1 MKKRSVFSL
10 LSPFMEEER
19 KKRLEEVAEKRTK
32 GVVLVLENLHDPHN
46 LSAIL
51 RSAEAFG
58 IQYIYLTGQYP
69 EDINRAISLGS
80 ENWIT
85 ILKEPRL
92 KKVVKHLRNEGYIIA
107 ATLPSSSGID
117 PKDYKEKKPVALF
130 LGNEH
135 SGLTEEAVN
144 SADII
149 FTIPHSGFVKS
160 LNVSVTAAICSYSLL
175 KKRFLKNFSLTKE
188 EKNSLLD
195 LWAFKSVPNSQ
206 RILKEVKKRKFKR
219 LSQ

>member
-19 KKRLEEVAEKRTK
+19 KKRFKEVIRNRTK

-58 IQYIYLTGQYP
+58 IQHIYLTGQYP
-69 EDINRAISLGS
+69 EEINKAISLGS

-85 ILKEPRL
+85 IIKEPNL
-92 KKVVKHLRNEGYIIA
+92 KKLIRQLRQQGYLIG

-117 PKDYKEKKPVALF
+117 PKDYKEKKPVALL

-135 SGLTEEAVN
+135 SGLTQEAVK
-144 SADII
+144 SADLI

-160 LNVSVTAAICSYSLL
+160 LNVSVTAAICAYSLL
-175 KKRFLKNFSLTKE
+175 KKRFIKNCRLAQK
-188 EKNSLLD
+188 EKNALLD
-195 LWAFKSVPNSQ
+195 LWALRSVPNAE
-206 RILKEVKKRKFKR
+206 RILKEVKKRNRNYKT
-219 LSQ
+219 